1 MTGVASLLSSI
12 LVLLLQPA
20 AADAQLAQSADPLPE
35 SEQIAASLEPSTE
48 ASTDPAPA
56 LLLPKGYQIVIAV
69 EKEVGSKISGTGEA
83 FPIRL
88 AQAVVIDGVEV
99 LPAGITGEGQVVH
112 AKKAGMAG
120 SAGELV
126 LAARYLDFA
135 GRRIDLRS
143 FKFIEEGD
151 AILSRGQNNIDLA
164 SATNAI
170 IGPLGFLIGGGNT
183 TIAPGTLAT
192 AKTRND
198 EAFDRPAAAPDEHI
212 RSNEEGMP

>member
-1 MTGVASLLSSI
+1 MFVFALALLVQPVPADDVTQAESMPDEGQA
-12 LVLLLQPA
+12 VLQEAEDIATAPADAAIDAQPA
-20 AADAQLAQSADPLPE
+20 PE
-35 SEQIAASLEPSTE
+35 LI
-48 ASTDPAPA
+48 
-56 LLLPKGYQIVIAV
+56 LPKGHQIVIVIDAQI
-69 EKEVGSKISGTGEA
+69 GSKISQTGQM

-88 AQAVVIDGVEV
+88 AQPVVVDGVEI

-112 AKKAGMAG
+112 AKKGGMAG

-126 LAARYLDFA
+126 LAARYLDHA

-151 AILSRGQNNIDLA
+151 EILSHGKDNVGLA
-164 SATNAI
+164 NATNAV

-183 TIAPGTLAT
+183 TIEPGTLAT

-198 EAFDRPAAAPDEHI
+198 ESFAVAGDSPASPGSD
-212 RSNEEGMP
+212 N